1 MCIKVKVKSSRII
14 NVAAFDIMLNQTV
27 KLLLGELSVQI
38 NEGCRANKWEKRMST
53 PWDSVFVLPSF
64 WSNYEKEFK
73 TGPGTFPA
81 SKAQFI
87 HIMLARRPAQ
97 GKGLLIGPHYS
108 SHAVLRVISVQ
119 LFHYHVTDTVS
130 QRECFDLTSEWFPQ
144 AIAHFCRKTHL

>member
-1 MCIKVKVKSSRII
+1 MCIKVKVKSSRVI
-14 NVAAFDIMLNQTV
+14 NVAAFYVMLHQTV

-38 NEGCRANKWEKRMST
+38 NVGCRANKWKKGCPHSATVSLSFRLSDQTMKRVET
-53 PWDSVFVLPSF
+53 RAWYL
-64 WSNYEKEFK
+64 
-73 TGPGTFPA
+73 PA

-87 HIMLARRPAQ
+87 HIMLAQ

-144 AIAHFCRKTHL
+144 AIAHFYRKTHL